1 MGDLIQKIIDF
12 FMGLFGMN
20 KTPELP
26 SGPAASGGGGVGAES
41 GGGGGWA
48 SAASNVSGL
57 EDVEGDVHVAAGKV
71 LVQRDGAALIED
83 EDDGDNI
90 WVDQV
95 NKDIPRG
102 NWPDDWGPAGH
113 GPDDQTLATFLMHE
127 MVFGM
132 EHQSDPMNAEQK
144 LIKFGYRD
152 AGHFYKVRATV
163 MKHFADYDGPNLGD
177 CVFQSQRVMSASMK
191 ASQMMHQANMQ
202 QSMQADPALIAPVEG
217 VTMEQYAQI
226 QARASSLSQ
235 EQFAAV
241 LAEQGMDLA
250 KWHRV
255 SNEWNTRMQNDTTHT
270 LVTIYG
276 QAFTGAGQGQF
287 GAQAAAHS
295 ATGFDGTAAGGA
307 EPMPFEK
314 CCEIQGAMQ
323 AWSKTGQDVNAMLAK
338 TFNMNAQDFSAAHTW
353 WLSQLT
359 ADLARF
365 PRYTELCEHYERQ
378 YSAGAPAAPDS
389 DLSF

>member
-12 FMGLFGMN
+12 FMGLFGM
-20 KTPELP
+20 KKDEPALP
-26 SGPAASGGGGVGAES
+26 SGGAPTASS
-41 GGGGGWA
+41 GGGGGAGWA
-48 SAASNVSGL
+48 SAAGSVSGL
-57 EDVEGDVHVAAGKV
+57 DEVEGAENVHVAAGKV
-71 LVQRDGAALIED
+71 LIQRDGAALIED
-83 EDDGDNI
+83 EDDNEHI

-95 NKDIPRG
+95 NKDIPRQS
-102 NWPDDWGPAGH
+102 WMDDWGPAGQ
-113 GPDDQTLATFLMHE
+113 GPTDETLATFLMHE

-132 EHQSDPMNAEQK
+132 EHQSDPRNAEQK
-144 LIKFGYRD
+144 LVKFGYRD

-191 ASQMMHQANMQ
+191 AAQMMHQANMQ

-235 EQFAAV
+235 DDFAAL
-241 LAEQGMDLA
+241 LAQQGMDMA

-287 GAQAAAHS
+287 GAAAAAHS
-295 ATGFDGTAAGGA
+295 ATGFDGTAAGGPA
-307 EPMPFEK
+307 PIPFEK

-338 TFNMNAQDFSAAHTW
+338 TFGMNAQDFSAAHTW

-359 ADLARF
+359 ADVAKF
-365 PRYTELCEHYERQ
+365 PRYTELCDHYEQQ

-389 DLSF
+389 DLTF

>member
-12 FMGLFGMN
+12 FMGLFGM
-20 KTPELP
+20 KKDPELP
-26 SGPAASGGGGVGAES
+26 SGGGASSGGGGY
-41 GGGGGWA
+41 A
-48 SAASNVSGL
+48 SAHGSVSGL
-57 EDVEGDVHVAAGKV
+57 DEIEGAEHVHVAAGKV

-83 EDDGDNI
+83 EDDGDNVWI
-90 WVDQV
+90 DQV
-95 NKDIPRG
+95 NKDIPRQA
-102 NWPDDWGPAGH
+102 WVDDWGPAGS
-113 GPDDQTLATFLMHE
+113 GPTDEALTTFLMHE

-132 EHQSDPMNAEQK
+132 EHQSDPHNAEQK
-144 LIKFGYRD
+144 LIGFGYRD

-163 MKHFADYDGPNLGD
+163 MKHFADYHGPNLGD

-191 ASQMMHQANMQ
+191 AGQMMHQANMQ
-202 QSMQADPALIAPVEG
+202 QSMQADPALVAPVEG

-226 QARASSLSQ
+226 QARAASLSQ
-235 EQFAAV
+235 DQFAAL
-241 LAEQGMDLA
+241 LAEQGMDMA

-276 QAFTGAGQGQF
+276 QAFQSAGQGQF
-287 GAQAAAHS
+287 GAASAAHA
-295 ATGFDGTAAGGA
+295 ATGYDGTAAGGP
-307 EPMPFEK
+307 EPIPFEK
-314 CCEIQGAMQ
+314 CCEIQGAMS

-338 TFNMNAQDFSAAHTW
+338 TFNMNAQDFSAAHSW

-365 PRYTELCEHYERQ
+365 PRYNELCEHYEKQ
-378 YSAGAPAAPDS
+378 YMGAAPAAPDS

>member
-1 MGDLIQKIIDF
+1 VGDLIQKIIDF
-12 FMGLFGMN
+12 FMGLFGM
-20 KTPELP
+20 KKD
-26 SGPAASGGGGVGAES
+26 PALSSGGGAPAS
-41 GGGGGWA
+41 SSAASGGGGWA
-48 SAASNVSGL
+48 SAAGSVSGL
-57 EDVEGDVHVAAGKV
+57 DEVEGAENVHVAAGKV
-71 LVQRDGAALIED
+71 LIQRDGAALIED

-95 NKDIPRG
+95 NKDIPRQA
-102 NWPDDWGPAGH
+102 WVDDWGPAGR
-113 GPDDQTLATFLMHE
+113 GPDDETLATFLMHE

-132 EHQSDPMNAEQK
+132 EHQSDPRNAEQK
-144 LIKFGYRD
+144 LVNFGYRD

-163 MKHFADYDGPNLGD
+163 MKHFGDYHGPNLGD
-177 CVFQSQRVMSASMK
+177 CVFQSQRVISASMK
-191 ASQMMHQANMQ
+191 AGQMMHRANMQ
-202 QSMQADPALIAPVEG
+202 QTMQADPALIAPVEG

-235 EQFAAV
+235 EQFAAL
-241 LAEQGMDLA
+241 LAQQGMDMA

-287 GAQAAAHS
+287 GAAAAAHS
-295 ATGFDGTAAGGA
+295 ATGFDGTAAGGQA
-307 EPMPFEK
+307 PIPFEK

-338 TFNMNAQDFSAAHTW
+338 TFGMNAQDFSAAHTW

-359 ADLARF
+359 ADVAKF
-365 PRYTELCEHYERQ
+365 PRYTELCDHYERQ